1 MSTFYDAMKN
11 RLIENGLFDDMATKI
26 MEIAIKSDDLNNM
39 NGRWA
44 DHVDSYPPMLVNVT
58 FQLIRPIAYKWICE
72 NAPQA
77 WFRAAFSPG
86 INGLKGKELEDYID
100 NYMTEK
106 QGLKK
111 RTDSANAG

>member
-1 MSTFYDAMKN
+1 MNFFDAMKD
-11 RLIENGLFDDMATKI
+11 RLTGNGLFDQHAAKI
-26 MEIAIKSDDLNNM
+26 MELAVKDESLSNM
-39 NGRWA
+39 NGRWT
-44 DHVDSYPPMLVNVT
+44 DHIDGYPPGFANIIFT
-58 FQLIRPIAYKWICE
+58 LIQPIAYKWICE
-72 NAPQA
+72 NAPMA

-111 RTDSANAG
+111 RIDDSASAG